1 MEKLPEYNQNNLQ
14 SIKALED
21 IIFLA
26 KSSEQY
32 EKFEDRFIP
41 KKISK
46 SREVYEGFELMLKC
60 GILEKGYFSYEVP
73 DYNTELQCLWCLVEQ
88 NEFKDYDTL
97 AKAIAMN
104 HGSFITMETDKVK
117 NSVKRYK

>member
-41 KKISK
+41 KK
-46 SREVYEGFELMLKC
+46 YQ
-60 GILEKGYFSYEVP
+60 
-73 DYNTELQCLWCLVEQ
+73 NLVK
-88 NEFKDYDTL
+88 F
-97 AKAIAMN
+97 M
-104 HGSFITMETDKVK
+104 KVL
-117 NSVKRYK
+117 S